1 MAVTKRQNT
10 KLSSSTA
17 TPAPNASSIWIEL
30 VAAVKV
36 FEIEERRE
44 IAAGHALA
52 RDGSDQLD
60 PDGAGIWCRCGSMA
74 VEDESFVF
82 CLFVT
87 LSRRLSKLQTS

>member
-1 MAVTKRQNT
+1 MAVTKRKNT

-44 IAAGHALA
+44 IAAGHVRPMPLRGRGRLRFFYIVDIVELDGGDRLALG
-52 RDGSDQLD
+52 R
-60 PDGAGIWCRCGSMA
+60 
-74 VEDESFVF
+74 
-82 CLFVT
+82 
-87 LSRRLSKLQTS
+87 SRHSLPAWKMKIKA

>member
-1 MAVTKRQNT
+1 MAVTKIQNT

-52 RDGSDQLD
+52 RASD
-60 PDGAGIWCRCGSMA
+60 A
-74 VEDESFVF
+74 
-82 CLFVT
+82 
-87 LSRRLSKLQTS
+87 RLGQVASK

>member
-1 MAVTKRQNT
+1 MAVTKIQNT

-44 IAAGHALA
+44 IAAGHALVRPSA
-52 RDGSDQLD
+52 APAEPIDRTVANRL
-60 PDGAGIWCRCGSMA
+60 
-74 VEDESFVF
+74 
-82 CLFVT
+82 
-87 LSRRLSKLQTS
+87 LSQNFWLTYFTEYTV

>member
-1 MAVTKRQNT
+1 MAVTKRQNS

-52 RDGSDQLD
+52 RASD
-60 PDGAGIWCRCGSMA
+60 A
-74 VEDESFVF
+74 
-82 CLFVT
+82 
-87 LSRRLSKLQTS
+87 RLGQVASK

>member
-52 RDGSDQLD
+52 RASAARG
-60 PDGAGIWCRCGSMA
+60 
-74 VEDESFVF
+74 
-82 CLFVT
+82 
-87 LSRRLSKLQTS
+87 RLRYIYEG

>member
-44 IAAGHALA
+44 IAAGHVRLINALA
-52 RDGSDQLD
+52 RGQPLY
-60 PDGAGIWCRCGSMA
+60 
-74 VEDESFVF
+74 
-82 CLFVT
+82 
-87 LSRRLSKLQTS
+87 

>member
-1 MAVTKRQNT
+1 MAVTKRQNS

-36 FEIEERRE
+36 VEIEERRE
-44 IAAGHALA
+44 IAAGHVRMELA
-52 RDGSDQLD
+52 F
-60 PDGAGIWCRCGSMA
+60 GAGVA

-82 CLFVT
+82 CIFVT
-87 LSRRLSKLQTS
+87 AITRYNRSDL

>member
-36 FEIEERRE
+36 VEIEERRE
-44 IAAGHALA
+44 IAAGHVRPMA
-52 RDGSDQLD
+52 RYNGGAHGCS
-60 PDGAGIWCRCGSMA
+60 GAGSTWNA
-74 VEDESFVF
+74 ETEHAEEA
-82 CLFVT
+82 
-87 LSRRLSKLQTS
+87 

>member
-1 MAVTKRQNT
+1 MLMAVTKIQNT

-44 IAAGHALA
+44 IAAGH
-52 RDGSDQLD
+52 G
-60 PDGAGIWCRCGSMA
+60 
-74 VEDESFVF
+74 
-82 CLFVT
+82 LFAYSPSPREASGQIIKSSGFERVINF
-87 LSRRLSKLQTS
+87 LQ

>member
-10 KLSSSTA
+10 KLSFSTA

-44 IAAGHALA
+44 IAAGHV
-52 RDGSDQLD
+52 RKSGEHE
-60 PDGAGIWCRCGSMA
+60 PEGVGG
-74 VEDESFVF
+74 
-82 CLFVT
+82 
-87 LSRRLSKLQTS
+87 RRT

>member
-1 MAVTKRQNT
+1 MTVPKRQNT

-52 RDGSDQLD
+52 DAS
-60 PDGAGIWCRCGSMA
+60 AGH
-74 VEDESFVF
+74 V
-82 CLFVT
+82 
-87 LSRRLSKLQTS
+87 RLRFLWSL

>member
-1 MAVTKRQNT
+1 MTVPKRQNT

-44 IAAGHALA
+44 IAAGHVRPMLFLPLQNLA
-52 RDGSDQLD
+52 YCKAPVQYVLLIG
-60 PDGAGIWCRCGSMA
+60 
-74 VEDESFVF
+74 
-82 CLFVT
+82 
-87 LSRRLSKLQTS
+87 